1 MYPIVE
7 AATAA
12 ADVGGGKYC
21 KGRMK
26 EKEIK
31 EEKQGKGGELKR
43 VYNTQK
49 KIIKSCQMGPWVY
62 LHLLQ
67 NQSCHHLM
75 SCPLLQ

>member
-7 AATAA
+7 AAAA
-12 ADVGGGKYC
+12 ADVGGEKYC

-31 EEKQGKGGELKR
+31 EKQGKRGELKR